1 MDRPWIVTGSVPP
14 MEPPQTREERE
25 PGYGFE
31 PIWERDESRR
41 EPEPDPYAARDYD
54 PIHPGTSFRELLGK
68 LWAPIAVAV
77 GLLIKFGAAT
87 FKFFGIFISVGGYAL
102 LWGWRFAIGFVALI
116 FVHEAGHYLEARR
129 QGLHP
134 SAPVFI
140 PFLGAYVAMK
150 EAPRDPWRN
159 GLVSL
164 AGPALG
170 GIGAAAVWFVGEAQD
185 SRFLLALAY
194 TAFFLNLINLL
205 PLSILDGGFAWRS
218 IKALRRQ
225 RSPRAVVLTA
235 YYLGLAVVF
244 AFAMWATHVPQDRI

>member
-1 MDRPWIVTGSVPP
+1 

-25 PGYGFE
+25 TGYGFE
-31 PIWERDESRR
+31 PIWERRDD
-41 EPEPDPYAARDYD
+41 PEPDPYAARDYD
-54 PIHPGTSFRELLGK
+54 PIHPGTSLREILRK
-68 LWAPIAVAV
+68 LWAPIAIFI
-77 GLLIKFGAAT
+77 GLVVKFGAAT
-87 FKFFGIFISVGGYAL
+87 FKFLGIFISVAGYAL
-102 LWGWRFAIGFVALI
+102 LWGWRFAIGFVGLI

-140 PFLGAYVAMK
+140 PFMGAYVAMK

-164 AGPALG
+164 AGPLLG
-170 GIGAAAVWFVGEAQD
+170 GLGAGVVWAVGEAQD

-194 TAFFLNLINLL
+194 TAFFLNLLNLL

-225 RSPRAVVLTA
+225 RSPRAVLLGT
-235 YYLGLAVVF
+235 YYFGLAVVF
-244 AFAMWATHVPQDRI
+244 ALAMWATHVPQDRV